1 MRSKTLA
8 LWLLSCAGLLGLLG
22 PLALGGGCSKR
33 SAADVPVLGQLPE
46 FSLID
51 QDEKAFVRE
60 SMEGNLS
67 VSAFVFTH
75 CRSTCPRITA
85 HMKGLQSRLA
95 DVPSAQLV
103 SVSVDPRNDTP
114 EVIKAYMTKNELD
127 ESNWRFVTGEE
138 EAIRHVVVE
147 GFRVGLGDEDSKAAG
162 ADDIM
167 HSNSFVLV
175 DDKAQVR
182 GYYRA
187 NNDGIADLERDLRA
201 LAAVVPA
208 KH

>member
-1 MRSKTLA
+1 MRSKTVGLRLLNLVGLLNLLA
-8 LWLLSCAGLLGLLG
+8 L
-22 PLALGGGCSKR
+22 LAVGCSKR
-33 SAADVPVLGQLPE
+33 SAEDVPVLGQLPE
-46 FSLID
+46 FSLVD

-85 HMKGLQSRLA
+85 HMKGLQSRLS
-95 DVPSAQLV
+95 DVPSTQLV

-114 EVIKAYMTKNELD
+114 EVIKAYMTKNGLD

-138 EAIRHVVVE
+138 KAIRHVVVD

-162 ADDIM
+162 AEDIM

-201 LAAVVPA
+201 LAAAVPA

>member
-1 MRSKTLA
+1 MLLLA
-8 LWLLSCAGLLGLLG
+8 V
-22 PLALGGGCSKR
+22 LAVGCTKR
-33 SAADVPVLGQLPE
+33 SAEDVPVLGLLPE
-46 FSLID
+46 FALVD
-51 QDEKAFVRE
+51 QNEQAFTRDT
-60 SMEGNLS
+60 MEGDIW

-75 CRSTCPRITA
+75 CKSTCPRLTA
-85 HMKGLQSRLA
+85 HMKGLQTRVS
-95 DVPSAQLV
+95 DVPSANFV

-114 EVIKAYMTKNELD
+114 EVIKAYMTKNALD
-127 ESNWRFVTGEE
+127 ERNWRFVTGDE

-147 GFRVGLGDEDSKAAG
+147 GFKVPIGDDESRVAGSDE
-162 ADDIM
+162 IM

-201 LAAVVPA
+201 LAAPA
-208 KH
+208 TSER

>member
-1 MRSKTLA
+1 MPSKTPGL
-8 LWLLSCAGLLGLLG
+8 LLLSLLGLL
-22 PLALGGGCSKR
+22 ALGCSKR
-33 SAADVPVLGQLPE
+33 TAEDVPVLGQLPE
-46 FSLID
+46 FSLVD
-51 QDEKAFVRE
+51 QDQKAFVRE
-60 SMEGNLS
+60 SMEGKLW

-75 CRSTCPRITA
+75 CRSTCPRLTA
-85 HMKGLQSRLA
+85 HMKGLQSRLS
-95 DVPSAQLV
+95 DVPSAHSV

-138 EAIRHVVVE
+138 EAIRRVVVD

-187 NNDGIADLERDLRA
+187 NNDGIGELERDLRA

>member
-1 MRSKTLA
+1 MPSKNPGL
-8 LWLLSCAGLLGLLG
+8 LLLSLLGLL
-22 PLALGGGCSKR
+22 ALGCTKR
-33 SAADVPVLGQLPE
+33 TAEDVPVLGQLPE
-46 FSLID
+46 FSLVD
-51 QDEKAFVRE
+51 QDQKAFGRE
-60 SMEGNLS
+60 SMEGTLW

-85 HMKGLQSRLA
+85 HMKGLQSRLS
-95 DVPSAQLV
+95 DVPSAHFV

-127 ESNWRFVTGEE
+127 ESNWRFVTGDE
-138 EAIRHVVVE
+138 EAIRHVVVD
-147 GFRVGLGDEDSKAAG
+147 GFRVGLGDEDSQAAG

-175 DDKAQVR
+175 DDKARVR

-187 NNDGIADLERDLRA
+187 NNDGIGDLERDLRA
-201 LAAVVPA
+201 LAAAVPA

>member
-1 MRSKTLA
+1 MRSET
-8 LWLLSCAGLLGLLG
+8 LGLSLIA
-22 PLALGGGCSKR
+22 LANLSALGCTKK
-33 SAADVPVLGQLPE
+33 SAEDVPVLGQLPE
-46 FSLID
+46 FSLVD
-51 QDEKAFVRE
+51 QDEQAFTRD
-60 SMEGNLS
+60 SMEGDLW

-75 CRSTCPRITA
+75 CRSTCPRLTA
-85 HMKGLQSRLA
+85 HMKGLQTRVS
-95 DVPSAQLV
+95 DVPSAHFV

-127 ESNWRFVTGEE
+127 ETNWRFVTGEE
-138 EAIRHVVVE
+138 EAIRHVVVD
-147 GFRVGLGDEDSKAAG
+147 GFRVPIGDEDSRAAG

-175 DDKAQVR
+175 DEKAQVR

-201 LAAVVPA
+201 LSAAVPSER
-208 KH
+208 

>member
-1 MRSKTLA
+1 MRSKTLGLRLAA
-8 LWLLSCAGLLGLLG
+8 LVGLLGLL
-22 PLALGGGCSKR
+22 ALGCSKR
-33 SAADVPVLGQLPE
+33 SAEDVPVLGQLPE
-46 FSLID
+46 FSLVD
-51 QDEKAFVRE
+51 QDQQLFSRE
-60 SMEGNLS
+60 SMEGS
-67 VSAFVFTH
+67 FWVSAFVFTH
-75 CRSTCPRITA
+75 CRSTCPRLTA
-85 HMKGLQSRLA
+85 HMKGLQSRVS
-95 DVPSAQLV
+95 DVPSVHFV

-127 ESNWRFVTGEE
+127 ERNWRFVTGEE
-138 EAIRHVVVE
+138 DAIRHVVVD

-187 NNDGIADLERDLRA
+187 NNDGIGDLERDLRA
-201 LAAVVPA
+201 LATVVPS

>member
-1 MRSKTLA
+1 MPSKTPGL
-8 LWLLSCAGLLGLLG
+8 LLLSLLGLL
-22 PLALGGGCSKR
+22 ALGCSKR
-33 SAADVPVLGQLPE
+33 TAEDVPVLGQLPE
-46 FSLID
+46 FSLVD
-51 QDEKAFVRE
+51 QDQKAFVRG
-60 SMEGNLS
+60 SMEGKLW

-85 HMKGLQSRLA
+85 HMKGLQSRLS
-95 DVPSAQLV
+95 DVPSAHFV

-127 ESNWRFVTGEE
+127 ESNWRFVTGDE
-138 EAIRHVVVE
+138 EAIRHVVVD

-182 GYYRA
+182 GYYRD
-187 NNDGIADLERDLRA
+187 NNDGIADLGRDLRA
-201 LAAVVPA
+201 LAAVLPA

>member
-1 MRSKTLA
+1 MPSK
-8 LWLLSCAGLLGLLG
+8 
-22 PLALGGGCSKR
+22 PLALYILGPMVVIGLMASGCSKR

-51 QDEKAFVRE
+51 QDKQAFARE
-60 SMEGNLS
+60 SMEGNLW

-75 CRSTCPRITA
+75 CRSTCPRLTA
-85 HMKGLQSRLA
+85 HMKGLQARLS
-95 DVPSAQLV
+95 DVPGTHFV

-127 ESNWRFVTGEE
+127 ETNWRFVTGDED
-138 EAIRHVVVE
+138 AIRHVVVD

-162 ADDIM
+162 AEDIM

-175 DDKAQVR
+175 DEKAQVR

-201 LAAVVPA
+201 LAAAVPA

>member
-1 MRSKTLA
+1 MRSEARLVLLLA
-8 LWLLSCAGLLGLLG
+8 V
-22 PLALGGGCSKR
+22 LAVGCTKR
-33 SAADVPVLGQLPE
+33 SAEDVPVLGQLPE
-46 FSLID
+46 FALVD
-51 QDEKAFVRE
+51 QNEQAFTRDT
-60 SMEGNLS
+60 MEGDIW

-75 CRSTCPRITA
+75 CKSTCPRLTA
-85 HMKGLQSRLA
+85 HMKGLQTRVS
-95 DVPSAQLV
+95 DVPSANFV

-114 EVIKAYMTKNELD
+114 EVIKAYMTKNSLD
-127 ESNWRFVTGEE
+127 EHNWRFVTGDEE
-138 EAIRHVVVE
+138 SIRDVVVD
-147 GFRVGLGDEDSKAAG
+147 GFKVPIGDEDSRVAG

-201 LAAVVPA
+201 LAAAAPSER
-208 KH
+208 

>member
-1 MRSKTLA
+1 MCSRT
-8 LWLLSCAGLLGLLG
+8 LGLL
-22 PLALGGGCSKR
+22 PLALASLLALGCSKR
-33 SAADVPVLGQLPE
+33 SAEDVPVLGQLPE
-46 FSLID
+46 FSLVD
-51 QDEKAFVRE
+51 QDQQAFSRK
-60 SMEGNLS
+60 SMEGNLW

-75 CRSTCPRITA
+75 CRSTCPRLTA
-85 HMKGLQSRLA
+85 HMKGLQSRVS
-95 DVPSAQLV
+95 DVPSAHFV

-127 ESNWRFVTGEE
+127 ERNWRFVTGEE
-138 EAIRHVVVE
+138 DAIRHVVVD
-147 GFRVGLGDEDSKAAG
+147 GFRVGLGDDDSKAAG

-187 NNDGIADLERDLRA
+187 NNDGIGDLERDLRA
-201 LAAVVPA
+201 LATVVPA

>member
-1 MRSKTLA
+1 MRSKA
-8 LWLLSCAGLLGLLG
+8 LGLLLLSVVGLLGQLVL
-22 PLALGGGCSKR
+22 GCSKR
-33 SAADVPVLGQLPE
+33 SAEDVPVLGQLPE
-46 FSLID
+46 FSLLD
-51 QDEKAFVRE
+51 QDQQAFARE
-60 SMEGNLS
+60 SMEGNLW

-75 CRSTCPRITA
+75 CRSTCPRLTA
-85 HMKGLQSRLA
+85 HMKGLQARLS
-95 DVPSAQLV
+95 DVPSAHFV

-114 EVIKAYMTKNELD
+114 DVIKAYMINNDLD
-127 ESNWRFVTGEE
+127 ETNWRFVTGEE
-138 EAIRHVVVE
+138 AAIRHVVVD

-187 NNDGIADLERDLRA
+187 NNDGIGDLERDLRA
-201 LAAVVPA
+201 LAAAVPA

>member
-1 MRSKTLA
+1 MRSRA
-8 LWLLSCAGLLGLLG
+8 LLLGLLAV
-22 PLALGGGCSKR
+22 LVVVGCSKR
-33 SAADVPVLGQLPE
+33 SAKDVPVLGQLPE
-46 FSLID
+46 FSLVD
-51 QDEKAFVRE
+51 QNEQAFDRDT
-60 SMEGNLS
+60 MEGKLW

-85 HMKGLQSRLA
+85 HMKGLQSRVS
-95 DVPSAQLV
+95 DVPSAHFV

-138 EAIRHVVVE
+138 EAIRHVVVD
-147 GFRVGLGDEDSKAAG
+147 GFRVGLGDADSKAAG
-162 ADDIM
+162 AEDIM

-175 DDKAQVR
+175 DAEAQVR

-187 NNDGIADLERDLRA
+187 NNDGIGDLERDLRA
-201 LAAVVPA
+201 LAAGEPP

>member
-1 MRSKTLA
+1 MRSKTL
-8 LWLLSCAGLLGLLG
+8 GLVF
-22 PLALGGGCSKR
+22 LALIALGCSKK
-33 SAADVPVLGQLPE
+33 SAEDVPILGQLPE
-46 FSLID
+46 FSLVD
-51 QDEKAFVRE
+51 QDQQAFVRE
-60 SMEGNLS
+60 SMAGKLW

-85 HMKGLQSRLA
+85 HMKGLQSRLS
-95 DVPSAQLV
+95 DVPSVHFV

-114 EVIKAYMTKNELD
+114 EVIKAYMTKNSLD

-138 EAIRHVVVE
+138 EAIRHVVVD

-175 DDKAQVR
+175 DDKVQVR

-201 LAAVVPA
+201 LAAAVPT
-208 KH
+208 KR

>member
-1 MRSKTLA
+1 MRFEAPA
-8 LWLLSCAGLLGLLG
+8 LRLLSVAAVLGLMV
-22 PLALGGGCSKR
+22 AGCTKR
-33 SAADVPVLGQLPE
+33 TAADVPVLGQLPE
-46 FSLID
+46 FSLVD
-51 QDEKAFVRE
+51 QDKQAFGRE
-60 SMEGNLS
+60 SMEGNLW

-75 CRSTCPRITA
+75 CRSTCPRLTA
-85 HMKGLQSRLA
+85 HMKGLQSRLS
-95 DVPSAQLV
+95 DVPSAHFV

-127 ESNWRFVTGEE
+127 ETNWRFVTGDED
-138 EAIRHVVVE
+138 AIRHVVVD

-187 NNDGIADLERDLRA
+187 NNDGIGDLERDLRA
-201 LAAVVPA
+201 LATVTPA
-208 KH
+208 RH

>member
-1 MRSKTLA
+1 MRSRT
-8 LWLLSCAGLLGLLG
+8 LGLL
-22 PLALGGGCSKR
+22 PLALASLLALGCSKK
-33 SAADVPVLGQLPE
+33 SAEDVPVLGQLPE
-46 FSLID
+46 FSLVD
-51 QDEKAFVRE
+51 QDQQAFSRE
-60 SMEGNLS
+60 SMEGRLW

-75 CRSTCPRITA
+75 CRSTCPRLTA
-85 HMKGLQSRLA
+85 HMKGLQSRVS
-95 DVPSAQLV
+95 DVPSAHFV

-127 ESNWRFVTGEE
+127 ERNWRFVTGEE
-138 EAIRHVVVE
+138 DAIRHVVVD
-147 GFRVGLGDEDSKAAG
+147 GFRVGLGDDDSKAAG

-187 NNDGIADLERDLRA
+187 NNDGIGDLERDLRA
-201 LAAVVPA
+201 LGTVVPA

>member
-1 MRSKTLA
+1 MRSEAPALRLLTLA
-8 LWLLSCAGLLGLLG
+8 AVGGLMVAG
-22 PLALGGGCSKR
+22 CTKR

-46 FSLID
+46 FSLVD
-51 QDEKAFVRE
+51 QDKQAFGRE
-60 SMEGNLS
+60 SMEGNLW

-75 CRSTCPRITA
+75 CRSTCPRLTA
-85 HMKGLQSRLA
+85 HMKGLQSRLS
-95 DVPSAQLV
+95 DVPSAYFV

-114 EVIKAYMTKNELD
+114 EVIKAYMTKNDLD
-127 ESNWRFVTGEE
+127 EANWRFVTGDED
-138 EAIRHVVVE
+138 AIRHVVVD

-162 ADDIM
+162 ANDIM

-187 NNDGIADLERDLRA
+187 NNDGIGDLERDLRA
-201 LAAVVPA
+201 LATVTPA
-208 KH
+208 EH

>member
-1 MRSKTLA
+1 MRSKTPRVL
-8 LWLLSCAGLLGLLG
+8 LLSLLGF
-22 PLALGGGCSKR
+22 LAFGCSKR
-33 SAADVPVLGQLPE
+33 TAEDVPVLGQLPE
-46 FSLID
+46 FSLVD
-51 QDEKAFVRE
+51 QDQKAFARE
-60 SMEGNLS
+60 SMEGHLW

-85 HMKGLQSRLA
+85 HMKGLQSRLS
-95 DVPSAQLV
+95 DVPSAHFV
-103 SVSVDPRNDTP
+103 SISVDPRNDTP

-127 ESNWRFVTGEE
+127 ESNWRFVTGDE
-138 EAIRHVVVE
+138 EAIRHVVVD

-187 NNDGIADLERDLRA
+187 NNDGIGDLERDLRA
-201 LAAVVPA
+201 LAAAMPA

>member
-1 MRSKTLA
+1 MRSNTLA
-8 LWLLSCAGLLGLLG
+8 LQLLSLATLLGLVVS
-22 PLALGGGCSKR
+22 GCSKR

-46 FSLID
+46 FSLLD
-51 QDEKAFVRE
+51 QDQQAFARE
-60 SMEGNLS
+60 SMEGNLW

-75 CRSTCPRITA
+75 CRSTCPRLTA
-85 HMKGLQSRLA
+85 HMKGLQSRLS
-95 DVPSAQLV
+95 DVPSAHFV

-114 EVIKAYMTKNELD
+114 DVIKAYMIKNDLD
-127 ESNWRFVTGEE
+127 ETNWRFVTGEE
-138 EAIRHVVVE
+138 AAIRHVVVD

-187 NNDGIADLERDLRA
+187 NNDGIGDLERDLRA
-201 LAAVVPA
+201 LAAVVPT

>member
-1 MRSKTLA
+1 MRSET
-8 LWLLSCAGLLGLLG
+8 LGLSSIALASL
-22 PLALGGGCSKR
+22 LALGCTKK
-33 SAADVPVLGQLPE
+33 SAEDVPVLGQLPE

-51 QDEKAFVRE
+51 QDEQAFTRD
-60 SMEGNLS
+60 SMEGDLW

-75 CRSTCPRITA
+75 CRSTCPRLTA
-85 HMKGLQSRLA
+85 HMKGLQTRVS
-95 DVPSAQLV
+95 DVPSAHFV

-127 ESNWRFVTGEE
+127 ETNWRFVTGEE
-138 EAIRHVVVE
+138 EAIRHVVVD
-147 GFRVGLGDEDSKAAG
+147 GFRVPIGDEDSRAAG

-175 DDKAQVR
+175 DEKAQVR

-201 LAAVVPA
+201 LSAAVPA
-208 KH
+208 ER

>member
-1 MRSKTLA
+1 MRFELLTLV
-8 LWLLSCAGLLGLLG
+8 LLSLLVF
-22 PLALGGGCSKR
+22 GCTKR
-33 SAADVPVLGQLPE
+33 TAEDVPVIGPLPE

-51 QDEKAFVRE
+51 QDAEAFTLD
-60 SMEGNLS
+60 SMKGDLW

-75 CRSTCPRITA
+75 CRSTCPRLTA
-85 HMKGLQSRLA
+85 HMRGLQARLA
-95 DVPSAQLV
+95 DVPAASFV

-114 EVIKAYMTKNELD
+114 DVLKAYMSENELD
-127 ESNWRFVTGEE
+127 ERNWRFITGDEQ
-138 EAIRHVVVE
+138 AIRDLVVD
-147 GFRVGLGDEDSKAAG
+147 GFKVGLGDDESRAAG

-175 DDKAQVR
+175 DADARVR

-201 LAAVVPA
+201 LASVVPA

>member
-1 MRSKTLA
+1 MRCKALGLA
-8 LWLLSCAGLLGLLG
+8 LLTV
-22 PLALGGGCSKR
+22 LAVVGCSKR
-33 SAADVPVLGQLPE
+33 SAEDVPVLGQLPE
-46 FSLID
+46 FPLVD
-51 QDEKAFVRE
+51 QNEQAFDRD
-60 SMEGNLS
+60 SMVGNLW

-85 HMKGLQSRLA
+85 HMKGLQSRLS
-95 DVPSAQLV
+95 DVPSANFV

-138 EAIRHVVVE
+138 EAIRHVVVD

-162 ADDIM
+162 AEDIM

-187 NNDGIADLERDLRA
+187 NNDGMGDLERDLRA
-201 LAAVVPA
+201 LAAVAPS